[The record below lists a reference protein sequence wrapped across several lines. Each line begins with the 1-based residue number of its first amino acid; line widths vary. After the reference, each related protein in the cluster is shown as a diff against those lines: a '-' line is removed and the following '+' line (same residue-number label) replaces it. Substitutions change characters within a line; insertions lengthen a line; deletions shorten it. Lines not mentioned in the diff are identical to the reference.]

1 MRAGRAGDLRCHQTD
16 GARAKHMHIDAGDA
30 AGPAHRP
37 NRDGER
43 LGQRA
48 GFIGE
53 AGRELGAHRSRHVH
67 RLGKGAIHH
76 QAYHRI
82 LRTELPVSG
91 QACGTLPAADAVLEA
106 DARAGIYSGSGTRRD
121 DDPRTLMAED
131 QWSFGAG
138 QGVRCGRDDDWPVQV
153 LVDVRATDTAVGD
166 RHGDPAGGWV
176 VRGGPL
182 LHANVVPSVI
192 DGGEHGP
199 LLAQGESAA

>member
-1 MRAGRAGDLRCHQTD
+1 M
-16 GARAKHMHIDAGDA
+16 
-30 AGPAHRP
+30 
-37 NRDGER
+37 
-43 LGQRA
+43 
-48 GFIGE
+48 
-53 AGRELGAHRSRHVH
+53 
-67 RLGKGAIHH
+67 
-76 QAYHRI
+76 
-82 LRTELPVSG
+82 
-91 QACGTLPAADAVLEA
+91 PAADAVLEA

-199 LLAQGESAA
+199 LLAQGEGAA